1 MGRSTISKTSCVSNL
16 LPIIGLIILNF
27 CPIMVVKR
35 ALSVS
40 VRVNSL
46 VCPFLTPYSV
56 STIFLLLIPLILY
69 LLLTIISFFL
79 QNKWLNCL
87 GLVFSICVF
96 IVSICLMF
104 VFKFT
109 LLGVIFGVFLTVLMV
124 AISAF
129 KIYINKYGRNNKIQ

>member
-1 MGRSTISKTSCVSNL
+1 MKRSTISKTAYISNL

-35 ALSVS
+35 APSVS
-40 VRVNSL
+40 VRVDSL

-79 QNKWLNCL
+79 QNKWLNFL
-87 GLVFSICVF
+87 ELVFSIYVL

-129 KIYINKYGRNNKIQ
+129 KIYINKYERKNK